1 MKEFVRNMF
10 VAEDE
15 PYFFN
20 RSDDLTRLELRR
32 SDSVCVCVCI
42 CASLSLCVC
51 VFLSSRGTWPVG
63 GSCDPT
69 GPEVCVFPTNL
80 QATAKPQATLHAGV

>member
-32 SDSVCVCVCI
+32 SDSLCVCLHMCVSVCVCVSVKRRNM
-42 CASLSLCVC
+42 A
-51 VFLSSRGTWPVG
+51 G
-63 GSCDPT
+63 GRQLRPYW
-69 GPEVCVFPTNL
+69 
-80 QATAKPQATLHAGV
+80 A